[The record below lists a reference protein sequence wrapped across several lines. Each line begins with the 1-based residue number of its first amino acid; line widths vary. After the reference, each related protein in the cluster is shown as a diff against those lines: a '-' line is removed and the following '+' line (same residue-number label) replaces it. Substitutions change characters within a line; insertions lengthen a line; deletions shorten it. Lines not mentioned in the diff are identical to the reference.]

1 MDYLTRGY
9 QRYIEMV
16 CEFGGVRADLFSNK
30 VILTDE
36 RGEIEEKNF
45 QNYLW
50 NDMYVN
56 MLSDFINCIKRN
68 KSSSISLQDGL
79 ISNRIAIDIRNE
91 FYAKA

>member
-1 MDYLTRGY
+1 LDYLTRGY

-45 QNYLW
+45 SEFSR
-50 NDMYVN
+50 NDMYLD
-56 MLSDFINCIKRN
+56 MLSAFINSIKE
-68 KSSSISLQDGL
+68 KTAPPISLQEGL
-79 ISNRIAIDIRNE
+79 ISNRIAIDIRGH
-91 FYAKA
+91 FYGNV